1 MCNLTES
8 SNGWTESPKIVNTRI
23 NLTTGKKYWL
33 GNSKENAKRYIQT
46 NLTSG
51 RINCNDCNVIFRTIG
66 DKNKH
71 IKSIKHRVKIGEI
84 PDPKKKI
91 KTKKITPKVK
101 QSLRCH
107 ICKYTYSTKQVY
119 NLHLNKERHITNLK
133 NKEVQNDNKE
143 VQNDNKEVQN
153 DNKEVQ
159 TANYASD
166 RDNKYCQVCDYE
178 YKSTQIYKRHL
189 LKSLHL
195 RKVIKAE
202 KDKQN
207 LIN

>member
-1 MCNLTES
+1 MCSLTES
-8 SNGWTESPKIVNTRI
+8 QNKGTESPKIVNTRI

-119 NLHLNKERHITNLK
+119 NLHLNKERHIANLK
-133 NKEVQNDNKE
+133 
-143 VQNDNKEVQN
+143 NKEVQN